1 MLDFKKILEKEA
13 IEYLE
18 NIFFN
23 QNISKEDIK
32 QQEKNAIKDKK
43 TFWKTLYEFVHK
55 YRSQRLADSYKRD
68 DQVVEKW
75 LYLIAPSCC
84 YPITQNSDGTKK
96 YECVFCDLK
105 YIKNAFLVKHYK
117 EKHFAELPDGI
128 LGIHNPFTCEI
139 CDVTF
144 TRKENL
150 TLHLI
155 SLKHKKAVDPFY
167 EPSETEKLGK
177 ASSNKSKRENEI
189 DEWEN
194 KRRKIEENNR
204 EKSDS
209 ESSIDQAKEEDPLIS
224 LKSYF
229 DENSTS
235 PFSSIQ
241 SGFLL
246 ETNQLNDLLE
256 DSKKKLSRES
266 TLVFNSNASSFHVD
280 FDKQKKSSATSFQE
294 ESGSVEAN
302 QASNDTNKVEKT
314 SDLSENLE
322 NPINPVLAEVS
333 YDESKRSAEKLSQN
347 LEKSLSFNKFD

>member
-1 MLDFKKILEKEA
+1 MLL
-13 IEYLE
+13 
-18 NIFFN
+18 
-23 QNISKEDIK
+23 
-32 QQEKNAIKDKK
+32 KDANG
-43 TFWKTLYEFVHK
+43 EI
-55 YRSQRLADSYKRD
+55 QD
-68 DQVVEKW
+68 
-75 LYLIAPSCC
+75 
-84 YPITQNSDGTKK
+84 
-96 YECVFCDLK
+96 
-105 YIKNAFLVKHYK
+105 
-117 EKHFAELPDGI
+117 
-128 LGIHNPFTCEI
+128 NP
-139 CDVTF
+139 
-144 TRKENL
+144 
-150 TLHLI
+150 
-155 SLKHKKAVDPFY
+155 
-167 EPSETEKLGK
+167 
-177 ASSNKSKRENEI
+177 
-189 DEWEN
+189 
-194 KRRKIEENNR
+194 
-204 EKSDS
+204 
-209 ESSIDQAKEEDPLIS
+209 DQAKEEDPLIS

-235 PFSSIQ
+235 PFSSVQ